1 MKLSEVM
8 ELSSE
13 DLIKKSNSKNLSI
26 TTCKT
31 FLENES
37 SLIDQKLNRGNVNKI
52 LNARTKIND
61 TAVIKI
67 AEKFFENQKKYI
79 SLIAIGGYGRKEL
92 YPNSDTD
99 LLILIEGKKKKS
111 LQKPIREFLTFLWDV
126 GIEASHST
134 RTLNECL
141 KEGRKDVS
149 VATSLIESRYLYGSK
164 DLFKRFLEKINKNG
178 AFWRNKKFLEE
189 KMLEQTNRH
198 LQFNN
203 TAYNLEPNIKNGP
216 GGLRDLHNI
225 FWIAKKI
232 FSIKSIKELEN
243 LKILTKE
250 QITDFESSW
259 ALLSRIRY
267 SLHKITNR
275 PENRLLFDYQRTL
288 ASNFGYKDQ
297 KHLLAVE
304 VFMQDYYKAA
314 KSISRLNEIS
324 LQILEQ
330 KILNRT
336 RRKSEQISSFEIIN
350 NLIGLKKDI
359 TFADNPSLL
368 LEIFLQFQKNKNIT
382 GIQSETINQ
391 IIESL
396 DLINNSFRNNEENK
410 RLFLEIL
417 KAPEGVT
424 HELKR
429 MNLYGVLGL
438 YIPSFGKI
446 EGRMQYDLFHA
457 FTVDEHTL
465 NVVSKLR
472 RLALSR
478 FDHEYPDDSI
488 KMQSIENQKILYI
501 AGLYHDIA
509 KGRGGDHSIIGAK
522 EAEKFCLAHGL
533 TNYDAKLVSWLVEN
547 HLVFSLTAQKKDI
560 HDPNVIE
567 ELAKIIGDESRLDY
581 LYLLT
586 VSDVRATNP
595 SLWNSWK
602 ERLFNDL
609 YRLTKN
615 SLRAGLENPIDKES
629 IVREKK
635 ELTKEHLLNLGN
647 DKRAADALLKEFKE
661 NYFLKFN
668 QDEINNQMDF
678 LLNEQEYGSNLDL
691 INLRQLETEGLI
703 SIFILTDISS
713 ENFFLITSVLEEKN
727 LSIRDAKVV
736 QLDDEKCIFNF
747 YIDRPNLSFSEIKE
761 RNLKIKSLLLERLDT
776 KELISK
782 KKNKPLP
789 RKLRSFDTEIQINF
803 LTDTVNKRTVMELIC
818 LDRPGLLLDI
828 SKVFKNEKI
837 WIESA
842 KIATIGERAEDV
854 FYLRDNNQ
862 EMISEQIHL
871 NLEKSIRN
879 SLAHQ

>member
-1 MKLSEVM
+1 
-8 ELSSE
+8 
-13 DLIKKSNSKNLSI
+13 
-26 TTCKT
+26 
-31 FLENES
+31 
-37 SLIDQKLNRGNVNKI
+37 
-52 LNARTKIND
+52 
-61 TAVIKI
+61 
-67 AEKFFENQKKYI
+67 
-79 SLIAIGGYGRKEL
+79 
-92 YPNSDTD
+92 
-99 LLILIEGKKKKS
+99 
-111 LQKPIREFLTFLWDV
+111 
-126 GIEASHST
+126 
-134 RTLNECL
+134 
-141 KEGRKDVS
+141 
-149 VATSLIESRYLYGSK
+149 
-164 DLFKRFLEKINKNG
+164 
-178 AFWRNKKFLEE
+178 
-189 KMLEQTNRH
+189 
-198 LQFNN
+198 
-203 TAYNLEPNIKNGP
+203 
-216 GGLRDLHNI
+216 
-225 FWIAKKI
+225 
-232 FSIKSIKELEN
+232 
-243 LKILTKE
+243 
-250 QITDFESSW
+250 
-259 ALLSRIRY
+259 
-267 SLHKITNR
+267 
-275 PENRLLFDYQRTL
+275 
-288 ASNFGYKDQ
+288 
-297 KHLLAVE
+297 
-304 VFMQDYYKAA
+304 MQDYYKAA

-330 KILNRT
+330 KILNKTIRT
-336 RRKSEQISSFEIIN
+336 SEQVSSFEIIN

-359 TFADNPSLL
+359 TFTDNPSLL
-368 LEIFLQFQKNKNIT
+368 LEIFLQFQKNKNIK

-391 IIESL
+391 IIGSL
-396 DLINNSFRNNEENK
+396 DLIDNSFRNNEENK
-410 RLFLEIL
+410 KLFLEIL

-465 NVVSKLR
+465 NVVSNLR

-488 KMQSIENQKILYI
+488 KMQSLENQKILYI

-509 KGRGGDHSIIGAK
+509 KGRGGDHSTIGAE

-533 TNYDAKLVSWLVEN
+533 TNYDSKLVSWLVEN
-547 HLVFSLTAQKKDI
+547 HLVFSLTAQKEDI
-560 HDPNVIE
+560 YDPKVIE
-567 ELAKIIGDESRLDY
+567 DFAKRISDESRLDY

-615 SLRAGLENPIDKES
+615 SLRAGLENPIGKKS

-635 ELTKEHLLNLGN
+635 ELTTEHLLKLSNE
-647 DKRAADALLKEFKE
+647 KRAINGLLGQFKE

-678 LLNEQEYGSNLDL
+678 LLTQQEFGSNLDL
-691 INLRQLETEGLI
+691 INLRQLEKEGLI

-736 QLDDEKCIFNF
+736 QLNNEQCIFNF
-747 YIDRPNLSFSEIKE
+747 YIDRPNLNFSEIEE
-761 RNLKIKSLLLERLDT
+761 RNLRIKSMLLERLET
-776 KELISK
+776 KELLTK
-782 KKNKPLP
+782 KRNKLLP
-789 RKLRSFDTEIQINF
+789 RKLRSFDTEIEISF

-828 SKVFKNEKI
+828 SKVFKNENI

-862 EMISEQIHL
+862 EMISEQIHP
-871 NLEKSIRN
+871 NLEELLRK